1 MILIGMFDSPF
12 VRRVAVSLRLLEVAF
27 EHRNWSAYRDF
38 ELIRQFNP
46 LGRVPALV
54 LPDGEALIDSNAI
67 LDFLDDSAGPGRALL
82 PRSGVE
88 RRRALHIIA
97 LALGAADKGI
107 LLLEDTLFRPQTK
120 SYEPRL
126 ERFRS
131 QMHGA
136 LAEIDR
142 LAQMQ
147 VDEWMVAG
155 RMTQADITLTCV
167 FGFLCDALRIQRGRA
182 KQLLQ
187 FFGQAALEGRLGART
202 NLFHLL
208 RALSQ
213 HPVVF
218 AHEGSQLA
226 AFPRPEL
233 IELFKRLFERCQQVA
248 LDLRIGFQVGCK
260 AEHPRKSQ
268 GLIQI
273 RLRCEPLGSRRLP
286 ESGEIGP

>member
-12 VRRVAVSLRLLEVAF
+12 VRRVAVSLRLLEVPF

-107 LLLEDTLFRPQTK
+107 LLLEDTLFRPRAK
-120 SYEPRL
+120 GYEPRID
-126 ERFRS
+126 RFRG

-167 FGFLCDALRIQRGRA
+167 FGFLCDALQLGQSWVLYPGLTALSARCEGLPAFRELRA
-182 KQLLQ
+182 KFTPNESAFLPQHDR
-187 FFGQAALEGRLGART
+187 AAR
-202 NLFHLL
+202 
-208 RALSQ
+208 
-213 HPVVF
+213 
-218 AHEGSQLA
+218 
-226 AFPRPEL
+226 
-233 IELFKRLFERCQQVA
+233 
-248 LDLRIGFQVGCK
+248 
-260 AEHPRKSQ
+260 
-268 GLIQI
+268 
-273 RLRCEPLGSRRLP
+273 
-286 ESGEIGP
+286 